1 MTDLS
6 RISAA
11 RNAVREAKL
20 PRKHIASR
28 LLATEVSL
36 NWDIACEAA
45 ERLAALEKEND
56 ALRTRL
62 ALEGIHD

>member
-6 RISAA
+6 RITAA
-11 RNAVREAKL
+11 RNAVREAAL
-20 PRKHIASR
+20 SRKHVASR

-36 NWDIACEAA
+36 NWEIACEAA

>member
-11 RNAVREAKL
+11 RNAVREAAL
-20 PRKHIASR
+20 PRKHVASR

-45 ERLAALEKEND
+45 ERLAALEVENN

-62 ALEGIHD
+62 ILEGIDD

>member
-6 RISAA
+6 RITAA
-11 RNAVREAKL
+11 RNAVREAAL
-20 PRKHIASR
+20 SRKHVASR

-36 NWDIACEAA
+36 NWEIACEAA

-62 ALEGIHD
+62 ILEGIDD

>member
-6 RISAA
+6 RITAA
-11 RNAVREAKL
+11 RNAVREAAL
-20 PRKHIASR
+20 SRKHVASR
-28 LLATEVSL
+28 LLATDVSL
-36 NWDIACEAA
+36 NWEIACEAA

-62 ALEGIHD
+62 ILEGIDD

>member
-6 RISAA
+6 RITAA
-11 RNAVREAKL
+11 RNAVREAAL
-20 PRKHIASR
+20 PRKHVAFR

-36 NWDIACEAA
+36 NWEIACEAA
-45 ERLAALEKEND
+45 DRLAALEVENN

-62 ALEGIHD
+62 ILEGIDD

>member
-1 MTDLS
+1 MTDPA
-6 RISAA
+6 RITAA
-11 RNAVREAKL
+11 RRSVSSALLGRNHV
-20 PRKHIASR
+20 ASR

-45 ERLAALEKEND
+45 ERLAALEVEND

-62 ALEGIHD
+62 ALEGIDD